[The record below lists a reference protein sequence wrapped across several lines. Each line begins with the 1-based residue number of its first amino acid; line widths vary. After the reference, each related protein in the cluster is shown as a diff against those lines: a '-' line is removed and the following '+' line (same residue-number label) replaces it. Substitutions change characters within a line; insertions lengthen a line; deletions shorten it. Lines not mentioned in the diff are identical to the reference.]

1 MLFKRL
7 NHILL
12 ECVLDACERTTTL
25 TLRKDM
31 TDGELRAL
39 VAQNA
44 STIDRIEAITERN
57 ASAIDRI
64 EAETSRQ
71 LTVMDRLE
79 KKSEYL
85 DRQLALLAEQVRSL
99 TESQTINDNRLTSG
113 ERLMRGVYDILQTN
127 AREQAERSALI
138 DQQIQSLIDERRRS

>member
-1 MLFKRL
+1 
-7 NHILL
+7 
-12 ECVLDACERTTTL
+12 
-25 TLRKDM
+25 M

-99 TESQTINDNRLTSG
+99 SESQTIYDNRLTSG

>member
-1 MLFKRL
+1 
-7 NHILL
+7 
-12 ECVLDACERTTTL
+12 
-25 TLRKDM
+25 M